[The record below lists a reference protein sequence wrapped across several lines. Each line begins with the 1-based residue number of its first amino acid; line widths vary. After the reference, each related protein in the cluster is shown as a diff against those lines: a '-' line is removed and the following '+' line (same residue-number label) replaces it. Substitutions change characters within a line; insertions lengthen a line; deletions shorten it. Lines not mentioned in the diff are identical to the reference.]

1 MTALRCWTASR
12 TTFGPGGTEVLRRPT
27 GPVTTYREFRAVESP
42 RQRIRTRA
50 RDGAITLMSLRRSV
64 PRASW
69 IRFPYYHHVFDD
81 QRAAFEAHLRWM
93 KNVSDPVSLDEAV
106 AMLDSGEPLDG
117 RYFCVTFDD
126 GYKSCVTNAVP
137 VLVEQDV
144 PGAFFIPTA
153 FVGVA
158 CEARDEALLGRID
171 AYDRSLTE
179 FVTWDD
185 CREMVAAGMT
195 IGSHSV
201 THPRLIEL
209 SPSAAE
215 HELRASK
222 RVLEDHLGVE
232 CRHFSC
238 PKGQPDVD
246 FLSGRDPL
254 IAAEV
259 GYRSFLTTR
268 RASVRERPTAMLVP
282 RDHVIASWSVHQLR
296 YFFSR

>member
-1 MTALRCWTASR
+1 MLRQ
-12 TTFGPGGTEVLRRPT
+12 PT
-27 GPVTTYREFRAVESP
+27 GPVTTYRQFRAVESP
-42 RQRIRTRA
+42 RERIRTRA
-50 RDGAITLMSLRRSV
+50 RDGAVTLMSLRRSV
-64 PRASW
+64 PRTNW

-81 QRAAFEAHLRWM
+81 QRASFDAHLRWM
-93 KNVSDPVSLDEAV
+93 KNVSDPMSLDDAV
-106 AMLDSGEPLDG
+106 AMLDSDEPLDG

-137 VLVEQDV
+137 VLVEQNV

-153 FVGVA
+153 FVGTGGG
-158 CEARDEALLGRID
+158 ERNEALLGRIT
-171 AYDRSLTE
+171 AYDRCLTE
-179 FVTWDD
+179 FLTWDD
-185 CREMVAAGMT
+185 CRDMVAAGMT

-201 THPRLIEL
+201 THPRLFEL
-209 SPSAAE
+209 SRSGAE

-222 RVLEDHLGVE
+222 RAIEDELGVE

-246 FLSGRDPL
+246 FLSGRDPVL
-254 IAAEV
+254 AAEV

-268 RASVRERPTAMLVP
+268 RASVHQRPSAMSVP
-282 RDHVIASWSVHQLR
+282 RDHVIASWSVRQLQ